1 MQGGMISQDPALSL
15 LRRRVM
21 DVTGIDIGCYKQQQM
36 ERRLRALL
44 DRSRV
49 ESYYEYAKMIE
60 NDPEKA
66 RELWD
71 FITINV
77 TEFFRNPDRY
87 RDLQEKIL
95 PELYAGKPLNVW
107 SAGCAHGAEPYSLA
121 IVLHE
126 TGAAAHRILATDID
140 RRVLDRA
147 RAGVYEEN
155 DLKNVPPER
164 MRYFVKGDNG
174 KYVVADS
181 IKKHVAFTY
190 HDLLSDG
197 YPGDLDMVV
206 CRNVV
211 IYFTEEAKERVFRGF
226 AAALRPG
233 GILFVGETE
242 TVFNPRI
249 IGFEPVTPFFYR
261 RVQ

>member
-1 MQGGMISQDPALSL
+1 MISQDPALSL

-49 ESYYEYAKMIE
+49 QSYYAYAKMIE
-60 NDPEKA
+60 SDPEKA

-95 PELYAGKPLNVW
+95 PAISTGKPLNIW
-107 SAGCAHGAEPYSLA
+107 SAGCAYGAEPYSLA
-121 IVLHE
+121 IVLRE
-126 TGAAAHRILATDID
+126 MGPVAHRVMATDID
-140 RRVLDRA
+140 RKVLERA
-147 RAGVYEEN
+147 RAGVYEAN
-155 DLKNVPPER
+155 DLKNVRPDR
-164 MRYFVKGDNG
+164 MQYFVKRGDG
-174 KYVVADS
+174 KYVVADT
-181 IKKHVAFTY
+181 IKRYVTFDY
-190 HDLLSDG
+190 HDLLSDD
-197 YPGDLDMVV
+197 YPGGLDMVV

-211 IYFTEEAKERVFRGF
+211 IYFTEEAKTRVFRGF
-226 AAALRPG
+226 ARALRPG

-249 IGFEPVTPFFYR
+249 IGFEPITPFFYR
-261 RVQ
+261 RV